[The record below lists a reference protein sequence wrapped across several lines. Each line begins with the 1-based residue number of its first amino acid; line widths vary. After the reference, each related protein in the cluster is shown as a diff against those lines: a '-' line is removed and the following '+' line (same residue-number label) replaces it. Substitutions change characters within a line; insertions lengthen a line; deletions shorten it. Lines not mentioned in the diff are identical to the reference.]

1 MAGIEL
7 LYEDS
12 KALKYEEKTFKYI
25 LEGWIF
31 RFLNSAKA
39 DITKWV

>member
-25 LEGWIF
+25 L
-31 RFLNSAKA
+31 
-39 DITKWV
+39 DIDS

>member
-12 KALKYEEKTFKYI
+12 KTLKYEEKTFKYI
-25 LEGWIF
+25 LY